1 VDLLIIW
8 FGVTLDLPI
17 GQVANL
23 HSEVIKVISCQ
34 LMIGK
39 TRTSVC
45 HPQGNGQVNE
55 AAILSP
61 DINTCNDNVHYYYV
75 YDNYMSSLNAMS
87 GTNITNP
94 YPCTRIV
101 YIGEQIPNIDKN
113 LSRHS
118 PHVPE

>member
-1 VDLLIIW
+1 MGCGHSHLQTSSTTLTTVPVDLLISW
-8 FGVTLDLPI
+8 FSVTLDLPI

-75 YDNYMSSLNAMS
+75 YDNYN
-87 GTNITNP
+87 
-94 YPCTRIV
+94 Y
-101 YIGEQIPNIDKN
+101 EQ
-113 LSRHS
+113 S
-118 PHVPE
+118 

>member
-87 GTNITNP
+87 GTNIT
-94 YPCTRIV
+94 RIV